1 MICKII
7 ITLIL
12 TFITY
17 WIINWF
23 KKKDR
28 RDQKRV
34 EMLSED
40 KKLIVADFQ
49 VLDELWQKVDSSPF
63 PTVDSDTD
71 VLEQNIVHCVHDMTM
86 QKRLK
91 EILKHAY
98 IYQDE
103 EIKDKLKQF
112 DELFEEIKRDTCCEP
127 TEYPKW
133 IQKDVKE
140 FYKIIPNLKKLISQE
155 RTTF

>member
-23 KKKDR
+23 KKKDS

-103 EIKDKLKQF
+103 EIKDKLKKF

-127 TEYPKW
+127 IEYPKW
-133 IQKDVKE
+133 IQQDIKE
-140 FYKIIPNLKKLISQE
+140 FYEIIPDLKKLISQE
-155 RTTF
+155 RTKF